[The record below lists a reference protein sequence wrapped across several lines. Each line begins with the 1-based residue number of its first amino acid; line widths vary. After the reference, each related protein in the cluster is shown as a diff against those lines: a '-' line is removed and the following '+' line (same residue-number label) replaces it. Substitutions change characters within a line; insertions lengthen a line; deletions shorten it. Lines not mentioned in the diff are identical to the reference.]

1 MTVQHVWTQVAQL
14 NKSRVYVDEKED
26 KKLRIFLHIC
36 MTVQHVWTQVAQLNK
51 SRVSYFDI
59 EVRGR
64 K

>member
-1 MTVQHVWTQVAQL
+1 
-14 NKSRVYVDEKED
+14 VDEKED